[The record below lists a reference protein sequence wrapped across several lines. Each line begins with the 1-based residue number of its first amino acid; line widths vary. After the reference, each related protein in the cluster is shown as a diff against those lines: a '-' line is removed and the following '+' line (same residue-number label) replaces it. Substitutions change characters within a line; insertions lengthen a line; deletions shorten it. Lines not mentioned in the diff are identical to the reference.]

1 MWYCIL
7 SSFLRLLG
15 RKAYLNAFDSFVQRS
30 TRIKRSPFL
39 LSLNLVVLS
48 YLCIFLCRVLNCQGF
63 VYSLAQICDRKLS
76 GDLYRSSSATNTPAF
91 MELFTSLLR
100 NLAINQK
107 SRKCEHNLALT
118 RSGRHKQREVKLT
131 SKIWG
136 AICVK
141 ISVARDKPQSLL
153 LKYQSLLI
161 NLNHQC

>member
-1 MWYCIL
+1 M
-7 SSFLRLLG
+7 
-15 RKAYLNAFDSFVQRS
+15 Q
-30 TRIKRSPFL
+30 
-39 LSLNLVVLS
+39 SLE
-48 YLCIFLCRVLNCQGF
+48 
-63 VYSLAQICDRKLS
+63 LS
-76 GDLYRSSSATNTPAF
+76 GLQLRSSSATNTPAF

-107 SRKCEHNLALT
+107 SRKYEHNLALT

-161 NLNHQC
+161 NLNH